1 MGERRGGGEG
11 RWFVAP
17 PTKHQKRLTTNHS
30 QSELDNPRARSV
42 AIEHTI
48 LCIMCRFVCVLLVVA
63 APLAAQDTASTDPRA
78 VQPERPTVA
87 THAHTVA
94 PGYFELETGVEGDR
108 ASGGTRTFFAPS
120 VLKIGLASHVQLNVI
135 APFVFAGQG
144 QSSGIGDTGLGLKWR
159 LLDDHAILGDFAL
172 LPAVKFPSGSLQ
184 NGTGTGTTDWSI
196 TAISSYDIHGV
207 SLDLNLGYTHIGAQA
222 GNAAS
227 SSALWTTSFGIP
239 LVGDLGWQLEFFGYP
254 TIDGS
259 GNPSTVAALMGPS
272 YRVSRIVNLDLGF
285 ISPIRG
291 RQPNAIFAGLVW
303 NLGSLT
309 SRAPAEAR

>member
-1 MGERRGGGEG
+1 MRRSIG
-11 RWFVAP
+11 
-17 PTKHQKRLTTNHS
+17 
-30 QSELDNPRARSV
+30 
-42 AIEHTI
+42 I
-48 LCIMCRFVCVLLVVA
+48 LSIFLA
-63 APLAAQDTASTDPRA
+63 APLAAQDTTAVDPRT

-94 PGYFELETGVEGDR
+94 PGYFELETGIEGDR
-108 ASGGTRTFFAPS
+108 ASGGARTYFAPS

-159 LLDDHAILGDFAL
+159 LLDDSPILGDFAL
-172 LPAVKFPSGSLQ
+172 LPAIKFPTGSLQ
-184 NGTGTGTTDWSI
+184 NGTGTGTTDWSL

-207 SLDLNLGYTHIGAQA
+207 SLDLNVGYTRIGAQ
-222 GNAAS
+222 GGHAS
-227 SSALWTTSFGIP
+227 SAALWTTSFGIP
-239 LVGDLGWQLEFFGYP
+239 LVGDLGWQLELFGYP

-259 GNPSTVAALMGPS
+259 GNPSTVAVLMGPS
-272 YRVSRIVNLDLGF
+272 YRVTRIFNLDAGF

-309 SRAPAEAR
+309 SHPTSGNR

>member
-1 MGERRGGGEG
+1 MRSLA
-11 RWFVAP
+11 WF
-17 PTKHQKRLTTNHS
+17 LT
-30 QSELDNPRARSV
+30 
-42 AIEHTI
+42 I
-48 LCIMCRFVCVLLVVA
+48 VVA
-63 APLAAQDTASTDPRA
+63 APLAAQDTTAVDPRA

-94 PGYFELETGVEGDR
+94 PGYFELESGVEGDR
-108 ASGGTRTFFAPS
+108 ASGGARTYFAPS

-135 APFVFAGQG
+135 TPLVFAGPG

-172 LPAVKFPSGSLQ
+172 LPAIKFPTGSLQ
-184 NGTGTGTTDWSI
+184 NGTGTGSTDWSV

-207 SLDLNLGYTHIGAQA
+207 SLDLNVGYTHIGAVA
-222 GNAAS
+222 SGAAS
-227 SSALWTTSFGIP
+227 SSALWTASLGIP
-239 LVGDLGWQLEFFGYP
+239 LAGDLGWQLELFGYP

-259 GNPSTVAALMGPS
+259 GNPSTVAVLTGPS
-272 YRVSRIVNLDLGF
+272 YRLNRTFNLDGGF

-303 NLGSLT
+303 NLGSL
-309 SRAPAEAR
+309 SSQAGARNH